1 MNPCLLALALLQVGS
16 PVDEGV
22 LVVRVDTV
30 EVARESFRLTHGR
43 LSRGDV
49 GWTLATTIRYDR
61 ARADPRGERRHDAGH
76 IAVRRR
82 RSAPAIAHPRRAG
95 TGPVHGTPRRPGDG

>member
-1 MNPCLLALALLQVGS
+1 MNPCLLAIALLQVGS

-49 GWTLATTIRYDR
+49 GWILATRSATIVPGRSSCS
-61 ARADPRGERRHDAGH
+61 
-76 IAVRRR
+76 R
-82 RSAPAIAHPRRAG
+82 RSSR
-95 TGPVHGTPRRPGDG
+95 